1 MNEILFLLV
10 ATRQS
15 NECPTFVFVI
25 HCGLSPRSTDDDD
38 KENCTS
44 SMMAD
49 DDRQL
54 QLLDNY
60 KGNAFSS
67 SAEGEMSRFY
77 TLFLFADYIPPHCQ
91 ITLKCTKE
99 VSFFKK

>member
-1 MNEILFLLV
+1 M
-10 ATRQS
+10 ATRQ
-15 NECPTFVFVI
+15 NNQCPTFVFVI
-25 HCGLSPRSTDDDD
+25 HCVVLSRRSTDDDD

-67 SAEGEMSRFY
+67 SAAR
-77 TLFLFADYIPPHCQ
+77 
-91 ITLKCTKE
+91 
-99 VSFFKK
+99 

>member
-25 HCGLSPRSTDDDD
+25 HCALSPRSTDDDD

-67 SAEGEMSRFY
+67 SAKGEIYSRFY
-77 TLFLFADYIPPHCQ
+77 TFLSFCRLHPS
-91 ITLKCTKE
+91 TLPDHFEMHQRGK
-99 VSFFKK
+99 FL